1 MDNWSRYSKYVADKA
16 LATMRSENV
25 TQAQLAKSMN
35 RSQQYVSHIL
45 SGRGNLTLETISSLE
60 MALGTGIV
68 RDFFFSSETGF
79 RGGSVLNDSNN
90 PEYGH
95 RFKSSLPT
103 LASSNLIS
111 RRFETGDRPFLVIC
125 SDSGKY
131 LTKAVKFGDGAY
143 GLAREL
149 IGSAFCRIWGLTDSD
164 LSLIR
169 VLPEHSDGTGSG
181 DNYSIP
187 CLGRRWIEESI
198 ELTDKNHSVL
208 VGGKDCVADLMKTA
222 LFDIWLSNEDRLNNN
237 LNLLYSYGKE
247 AICPIDHAGIFNT
260 SFSAPLLLL
269 SPYDSLLYS
278 DMFSDAIRF
287 NRFPAENLRPFYESC
302 LEKCLN
308 SVEEVREMIPEE
320 WNIDKSAF
328 DSLMS
333 FIFSRKWVD
342 SVFENFINILEQ
354 L

>member
-1 MDNWSRYSKYVADKA
+1 MDNWGRYSKYVADKA
-16 LATMRSENV
+16 LVTMKAENV
-25 TQAQLAKSMN
+25 TQADLAKRMN

-60 MALGTGIV
+60 EALGTGIV
-68 RDFFFSSETGF
+68 RDFFFSPGNRFS
-79 RGGSVLNDSNN
+79 GGAVLNDINV
-90 PEYGH
+90 PGYGF

-103 LASSNLIS
+103 LTSSSRII

-125 SDSGKY
+125 SDSKKY

-149 IGSAFCRIWGLTDSD
+149 IGTAFCKIWGLADSD
-164 LSLIR
+164 LSLVR
-169 VLPEHSDGTGSG
+169 VLPDHSDGTGSG
-181 DNYSIP
+181 DNYSLP

-198 ELTDKNHSVL
+198 ELTDKNHSAVT
-208 VGGKDCVADLMKTA
+208 GKKDYAADLMKTA

-237 LNLLYSYGKE
+237 LNLLYSFGE
-247 AICPIDHAGIFNT
+247 DAICPIDHAGIFNT

-269 SPYDSLLYS
+269 SSYDSLLYS
-278 DMFSDAIRF
+278 DLFSDVIRS
-287 NRFPAENLRPFYESC
+287 NRVPAESLRPFYDSSVG
-302 LEKCLN
+302 KCLN
-308 SVEEVREMIPEE
+308 SVEEVWEMIPGE
-320 WNIDKSAF
+320 WDIDRSAF
-328 DSLMS
+328 DSLMN
-333 FIFSRKWVD
+333 FIFSRKWAD